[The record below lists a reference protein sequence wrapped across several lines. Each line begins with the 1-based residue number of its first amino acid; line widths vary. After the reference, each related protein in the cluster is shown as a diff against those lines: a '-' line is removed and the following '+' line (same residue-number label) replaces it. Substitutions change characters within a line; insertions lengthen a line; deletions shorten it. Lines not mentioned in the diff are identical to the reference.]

1 MKIVFVV
8 NELDFFLRT
17 HINLASNISRIHDV
31 ELIADTSN
39 SSGEDLDF
47 VEKMGIKLNVLNRKK
62 NAKNIFSYLSFISSL
77 LFMLRR
83 IKPDYIF
90 YITLEISFFGSLIS
104 HFIKIKKS
112 IFIVT
117 GLGPFFF
124 KKELKYRFFN
134 MLQRYSFRILNT
146 LKKNFHF
153 IFLNSD
159 DKELL
164 TSLYKINSLNFSLIH
179 GEGIDRKEF
188 RYVQRD
194 ISVPRFLLASRL
206 IRSKGIECYIAAA
219 KRIKTNY
226 PHVKF
231 SIAGI
236 FNIDNP
242 ESISMKLY
250 EEIKTDVDINFLG
263 EISHKHMEKCLHENN
278 VFVLPSEREGL
289 PRVVTEAA
297 STGMPLILSN
307 VPGCKDCIINNKS
320 GILVN
325 YMDEDQ
331 LYNAMKCFV
340 DDIEL
345 IALMGQESAKFA
357 GEKFSI
363 ETITKQYL
371 EIIS

>member
-17 HINLASNISRIHDV
+17 HIKLASNISRIHEV

-47 VEKMGIKLNVLNRKK
+47 VKKMGIKLNVLNRKK

-77 LFMLRR
+77 LLMLRK

-134 MLQRYSFRILNT
+134 MLQRYGFRILNT

-188 RYVQRD
+188 RYLQRD

-289 PRVVTEAA
+289 PKVVTEAA

-320 GILVN
+320 GMLVN
-325 YMDEDQ
+325 YMDQDQ

-345 IALMGQESAKFA
+345 ISLMGQESAKFA

>member
-1 MKIVFVV
+1 MDR
-8 NELDFFLRT
+8 LLS
-17 HINLASNISRIHDV
+17 A
-31 ELIADTSN
+31 
-39 SSGEDLDF
+39 
-47 VEKMGIKLNVLNRKK
+47 
-62 NAKNIFSYLSFISSL
+62 IFSYLTFISSL

-104 HFIKIKKS
+104 YFIKIKKS

-134 MLQRYSFRILNT
+134 MLQRYGFRILNT

-188 RYVQRD
+188 RYLQRD

-289 PRVVTEAA
+289 PKVVTEAA

-320 GILVN
+320 GMLVN
-325 YMDEDQ
+325 YMDQDQ

-345 IALMGQESAKFA
+345 ISLMGQESAKFA